1 MEKENIFFWT
11 VESSMGNGKME
22 KELNGLNK

>member
-1 MEKENIFFWT
+1 MEKENTFFWT
-11 VESSMGNGKME
+11 AELSMGNGKKE